1 MPTYITLSKWTQQGA
16 EKVKDSPARL
26 DAFKKLVHSVGG
38 TVKGF
43 YMVTGRY
50 DMAMILEVPDA
61 AAMAKVAL
69 ATASKGSV
77 STETLLAFTEEEYR
91 KIIAAL
97 PS

>member
-1 MPTYITLSKWTQQGA
+1 MMTYITLAKWTQKGV

-26 DAFKKLVHSVGG
+26 DAFKKLVQSVGG

-50 DMAMILEVPDA
+50 DMILILEAPDA

-91 KIIAAL
+91 KVIDAL

>member
-1 MPTYITLSKWTQQGA
+1 MSTYVTLAKWTQQGV

-26 DAFKKLVHSVGG
+26 DAFKKLVQSVGG
-38 TVKGF
+38 TVKDF

-50 DMAMILEVPDA
+50 DMVLILEAPDDT
-61 AAMAKVAL
+61 AMAKVAL

-91 KIIAAL
+91 RIIGAL
-97 PS
+97 AS

>member
-1 MPTYITLSKWTQQGA
+1 MSTYITLAKWTQQGV
-16 EKVKDSPARL
+16 ENVQDSPARL
-26 DAFKKLVHSVGG
+26 DAFKKLVQSLGG
-38 TVKGF
+38 TVKEF
-43 YMVTGRY
+43 FMVTGRY
-50 DMAMILEVPDA
+50 DMVLVLEAPDD

-91 KIIAAL
+91 KIIGAL

>member
-1 MPTYITLSKWTQQGA
+1 MSTYITLAKWTQKGV

-26 DAFKKLVHSVGG
+26 DAFKKLVQSVGG
-38 TVKGF
+38 TIKGF

-50 DMAMILEVPDA
+50 DMVLITEAPDA

-91 KIIAAL
+91 KIIGAL

>member
-1 MPTYITLSKWTQQGA
+1 MSTYITLAKWTQKGV

-26 DAFKKLVHSVGG
+26 DAFKKLVQSVGG

-50 DMAMILEVPDA
+50 DMVLITEAPDA

-91 KIIAAL
+91 KIIGAL